1 MTKYTIEG
9 NINFKDELYKLLDED
24 SENEDELCQITGLP
38 LKDKYVVL
46 ECKHHFNYDALYKE
60 IYKQKYEF
68 KTYSPNNLTKTDY
81 NKLLNS
87 KLDYFIRCPYC
98 RNIQFTILP
107 YYEDLGL
114 KEIYGINSL
123 DKTLPNTLLHS
134 NNTNISCGFGHP
146 DYTFTMFGV
155 CFKKGECCEKGNL
168 VGDKCKSQYVTQ
180 LKNTQLYYCKF
191 HYKSA
196 LKNYKNEE
204 RMKVKAAK
212 LEAKQ
217 KKCEDRKKLLDD
229 MNAERESKGLALL
242 KRIPVVK
249 KKIENV
255 VEPLIQTIKQ
265 YVPEDEHDGC
275 AAILKTGLN
284 KGKQCGCKKLE
295 SNGLCKRH
303 CSKDK
308 L

>member
-1 MTKYTIEG
+1 MTKYIIEG

-24 SENEDELCQITGLP
+24 SDNEDELCQITGLP

-98 RNIQFTILP
+98 RNMQFTILP

-123 DKTLPNTLLHS
+123 DKTLPNTLLLS
-134 NNTNISCGFGHP
+134 NNRKVYYGFGHP

-155 CFKKGECCEKGNL
+155 CFKKGECCQQGNF

-180 LKNTQLYYCKF
+180 LKNTQLYYCKI
-191 HYKSA
+191 HYKNA
-196 LKNYKNEE
+196 LKNYNNEE
-204 RMKVKAAK
+204 KMKIKAAK

-217 KKCEDRKKLLDD
+217 KKFEDRKKLLDD
-229 MNAERESKGLALL
+229 MNAERESKGLTLL
-242 KRIPVVK
+242 KRLPVVK
-249 KKIENV
+249 KKIDNV
-255 VEPLIQTIKQ
+255 VELLIPSIKQ
-265 YVPEDEHDGC
+265 YVPEDELEGC
-275 AAILKTGLN
+275 SATLKSGPN
-284 KGKQCGCKKLE
+284 KGKQCGCKKTE
-295 SNGLCKRH
+295 VNGLCKRH
-303 CSKDK
+303 SPKDK